1 MIQLSTKQTKGILD
15 ERGMRWDVYD
25 PLGTLVYEGSTTI
38 DIGLSNGA
46 QIQCKRDDSKPA
58 TQAPVASATPYRESH
73 GIEVPAEEPRVV
85 GEVEP
90 LCEEPDTVSVLD
102 TVASD
107 EGQCEAEESDR
118 TSGDEALDQGIQ
130 FIEVEWT

>member
-1 MIQLSTKQTKGILD
+1 MIQLSTTPHKGVL
-15 ERGMRWDVYD
+15 EARGIRWDVYD
-25 PLGTLVYEGSTTI
+25 PLGTLVYEGSKTI

-58 TQAPVASATPYRESH
+58 TQAPVASAAPYRESL
-73 GIEVPAEEPRVV
+73 GIEVPADEHGVV

-107 EGQCEAEESDR
+107 EGQCEAEGSDR